1 VVRGP
6 GGHGEMAGG
15 GGRCVLVT
23 GGAGFIG
30 SHCCVDLLEAG
41 YDVVVVSPTP
51 PALARAPTSSRV
63 HIDWRRVGARLK
75 GMRVRV

>member
-1 VVRGP
+1 
-6 GGHGEMAGG
+6 
-15 GGRCVLVT
+15 VLVT

-51 PALARAPTSSRV
+51 PALARAPISSRV